1 MIGYDQIEEQI
12 HSDFTDD
19 VLLVMQARSDGNEE
33 GDCAE
38 AVSDCIHFYR
48 IFFCAR
54 RTRRVM
60 NRVFCFSKH
69 IPAGCQTY
77 FTAFERKG
85 ERRVMDYNKV
95 AQDIIDNVGGKSNV
109 KQVTHCFTRLRFIL
123 KDESKAK
130 KEIVE
135 HLEGVISVVVSGGQ
149 FQVVCGAKVTKIYDA
164 AVAILGDSVAAA
176 SSGSEVDIPQEKQSF
191 GNLILQKITEIFT
204 PLVPAIAAAGLIK
217 GLLAAFAK
225 IPGFD
230 STTSTYV
237 IMNTASNV
245 IFYFMPIF
253 LAYTTAKALKCSTVV
268 SMMLGAFICHP
279 TIDALVQDVATK
291 STIFG
296 LPVIKMEFAV
306 GESSKIFA
314 YTESVIPI
322 ILGVIVLYFLE
333 KFLKKVIPEILQLIL
348 VPGLSLIIMVPVMLV
363 VVGPVGIY
371 VGYIIQWL
379 YTALYG
385 FSPILG
391 GIIVGG
397 LWGVCVIFGA
407 HRALLPIGLNDVAM
421 TGTNTLMCFAGSAN
435 FAQAGAAL
443 GVMFKTKSKE
453 LKQVAASSTLSAWL
467 VGITEPAI
475 YGCNLRLKKPMICAV
490 IAGAAGGA
498 IMGIGNAVNTG
509 FANNGILTIMSY
521 YGEGTS
527 FGQFM
532 AYIIGICV
540 AFFGAAVLTYIV
552 GFEDVDAA
560 PAGAKALDA
569 DLDMGSAASAPAR
582 TGETLEIAAPVE
594 GKAYPLNEVQD
605 EVFASE
611 ALGKGIAILP
621 SKGEVVAPAD
631 CTVSVLYPTLH
642 AIGLKLADGTELLIH
657 IGMDTVAMNGD
668 GFTKHVNEGDSIKK
682 GTPIVSFDIDK
693 IKAAGHDTTVSVLIS
708 NTGDFASVEGI
719 PAEHA
724 DLGQV
729 VIKAVK

>member
-1 MIGYDQIEEQI
+1 
-12 HSDFTDD
+12 
-19 VLLVMQARSDGNEE
+19 
-33 GDCAE
+33 
-38 AVSDCIHFYR
+38 
-48 IFFCAR
+48 
-54 RTRRVM
+54 
-60 NRVFCFSKH
+60 
-69 IPAGCQTY
+69 
-77 FTAFERKG
+77 
-85 ERRVMDYNKV
+85 MDYNKI
-95 AQDIIDNVGGKSNV
+95 AQDILDNVGGKANV

-123 KDESKAK
+123 KDESLAK
-130 KEIVE
+130 KDVVE

-164 AVAILGDSVAAA
+164 TVAILGDAVAGGSVD
-176 SSGSEVDIPQEKQSF
+176 EQVPDQKQPL

-225 IPGFD
+225 VPGFD
-230 STTSTYV
+230 TANSTYI

-253 LAYTTAKALKCSTVV
+253 LAYTASKALKCSTVV
-268 SMMLGAFICHP
+268 AMMLGGFICHP

-296 LPVIKMEFAV
+296 LPVIKMAFTV
-306 GESSKIFA
+306 GESSKVFA

-322 ILGVIVLYFLE
+322 LLGVIVLYFLE

-348 VPGLSLIIMVPVMLV
+348 VPGLSLIIMVPVMLT

-371 VGYIIQWL
+371 VGYIIQFL
-379 YTALYG
+379 YNALYG
-385 FSPILG
+385 FSPVLG

-407 HRALLPIGLNDVAM
+407 HRALLPIGLNDVAL

-435 FAQAGAAL
+435 FSQAGAAL
-443 GVMFKTKSKE
+443 GVMLKTKSQD
-453 LKQVAASSTLSAWL
+453 LKQVAASASLSAWL

-475 YGCNLRLKKPMICAV
+475 YGCNLRLKKPMVCAV
-490 IAGAAGGA
+490 IAGALGGG
-498 IMGIGNAVNTG
+498 IMGIGHAVNTG

-527 FGQFM
+527 LGQFV
-532 AYIIGICV
+532 AYLLGIAV
-540 AFFGAAVLTYIV
+540 AFFGAAILTYIV
-552 GFEDVDAA
+552 GFEDVDAV
-560 PAGAKALDA
+560 PAGAAALES
-569 DLDMGSAASAPAR
+569 DLAMPTAPVH
-582 TGETLEIAAPVE
+582 TGETVEIASPVA

-611 ALGKGIAILP
+611 ALGKGIAVLP
-621 SKGEVVAPAD
+621 TKGEVVAPAD

-642 AIGLKLADGTELLIH
+642 AMGLKLEDGTELLIH

-668 GFTKHVNEGDSIKK
+668 GFTKHVNEGDKIKK

-693 IKAAGHDTTVSVLIS
+693 IKAAGYDTTVSVIIS
-708 NTGDFASVEGI
+708 NTADFTEVTGV
-719 PAEHA
+719 PAEKA
-724 DLGQV
+724 DLTRV

>member
-1 MIGYDQIEEQI
+1 
-12 HSDFTDD
+12 
-19 VLLVMQARSDGNEE
+19 
-33 GDCAE
+33 
-38 AVSDCIHFYR
+38 
-48 IFFCAR
+48 
-54 RTRRVM
+54 
-60 NRVFCFSKH
+60 
-69 IPAGCQTY
+69 
-77 FTAFERKG
+77 
-85 ERRVMDYNKV
+85 MDYNKI
-95 AQDIIDNVGGKSNV
+95 AQDILDNVGGKANV

-123 KDESKAK
+123 KDESLAK
-130 KEIVE
+130 KDVVE

-164 AVAILGDSVAAA
+164 TVAILGDAVAGGSVD
-176 SSGSEVDIPQEKQSF
+176 EQVPDQKPPL

-225 IPGFD
+225 VPGFD
-230 STTSTYV
+230 TANSTYI

-253 LAYTTAKALKCSTVV
+253 LAYTASKALKRSTVV
-268 SMMLGAFICHP
+268 AMMLGGFICHP

-296 LPVIKMEFAV
+296 LPVIKMAFTV
-306 GESSKIFA
+306 GESSKVFA

-322 ILGVIVLYFLE
+322 LLGVIVLYFLE

-348 VPGLSLIIMVPVMLV
+348 VPGLSLIIMVPVMLT

-371 VGYIIQWL
+371 VGYIIQFL
-379 YTALYG
+379 YNALYG
-385 FSPILG
+385 FSPVLG

-407 HRALLPIGLNDVAM
+407 HRALLPIGLNDVAL

-435 FAQAGAAL
+435 FSQAGAAL
-443 GVMFKTKSKE
+443 GVMLKTKSQD
-453 LKQVAASSTLSAWL
+453 LKQVAASASLSAWL

-475 YGCNLRLKKPMICAV
+475 YGCNLRLKKPMVCAV
-490 IAGAAGGA
+490 IAGALGGG
-498 IMGIGNAVNTG
+498 IMGIGHAVNTG

-527 FGQFM
+527 LGQFV
-532 AYIIGICV
+532 AYLLGIAV
-540 AFFGAAVLTYIV
+540 AFFGAAILTYIV
-552 GFEDVDAA
+552 GFEDVDAV
-560 PAGAKALDA
+560 PAGAAALES
-569 DLDMGSAASAPAR
+569 DLAMPTAPVH
-582 TGETLEIAAPVE
+582 TGETVEIASPVE

-611 ALGKGIAILP
+611 ALGKGIAVLP
-621 SKGEVVAPAD
+621 TKGEVVAPAD

-642 AIGLKLADGTELLIH
+642 AMGLKLEDGTELLIH

-668 GFTKHVNEGDSIKK
+668 GFTKHVNEGDKIKK

-693 IKAAGHDTTVSVLIS
+693 IKAAGYDTTVSVIIS
-708 NTGDFASVEGI
+708 NTADFTEVTGV
-719 PAEHA
+719 PAEKA
-724 DLGQV
+724 DLTRV

>member
-1 MIGYDQIEEQI
+1 
-12 HSDFTDD
+12 
-19 VLLVMQARSDGNEE
+19 
-33 GDCAE
+33 
-38 AVSDCIHFYR
+38 
-48 IFFCAR
+48 
-54 RTRRVM
+54 
-60 NRVFCFSKH
+60 
-69 IPAGCQTY
+69 
-77 FTAFERKG
+77 
-85 ERRVMDYNKV
+85 MDYNKI
-95 AQDIIDNVGGKSNV
+95 AQDILDNVGGKANV

-123 KDESKAK
+123 KDESLAK
-130 KEIVE
+130 KDVVE

-164 AVAILGDSVAAA
+164 TVAILGDAVAGGSVD
-176 SSGSEVDIPQEKQSF
+176 EQVPDQKQPL

-225 IPGFD
+225 VPGFD
-230 STTSTYV
+230 TTNSTYI

-245 IFYFMPIF
+245 IFYFMPVF
-253 LAYTTAKALKCSTVV
+253 LAYTASKALKCSSVV
-268 SMMLGAFICHP
+268 AMMLGGFICHP

-296 LPVIKMEFAV
+296 LPVIKMAFTV
-306 GESSKIFA
+306 GESSKVFA

-322 ILGVIVLYFLE
+322 LLGVIVLYFLE
-333 KFLKKVIPEILQLIL
+333 KFLKKVVPEILQLIL
-348 VPGLSLIIMVPVMLV
+348 VPGLSLIIMVPVMLT

-371 VGYIIQWL
+371 VGYIIQFL
-379 YTALYG
+379 YNALYG
-385 FSPILG
+385 FSPVLG

-407 HRALLPIGLNDVAM
+407 HRALLPIGLNDVAL

-435 FAQAGAAL
+435 FSQAGAAL
-443 GVMFKTKSKE
+443 GVMLKTKSQD
-453 LKQVAASSTLSAWL
+453 LKQVAASASLSAWL

-475 YGCNLRLKKPMICAV
+475 YGCNLRLKKPMVCAV
-490 IAGAAGGA
+490 IAGALGGG
-498 IMGIGNAVNTG
+498 IMGIGHAVNTG

-527 FGQFM
+527 LGQFV
-532 AYIIGICV
+532 AYLLGIAV
-540 AFFGAAVLTYIV
+540 AFFGAAILTYIV
-552 GFEDVDAA
+552 GFEDVDAV
-560 PAGAKALDA
+560 PAGAAALES
-569 DLDMGSAASAPAR
+569 DLAMPTAPAH
-582 TGETLEIAAPVE
+582 TGETVEIASPVE

-611 ALGKGIAILP
+611 ALGKGIAVLP
-621 SKGEVVAPAD
+621 TKGEVVAPAD

-642 AIGLKLADGTELLIH
+642 AMGLKLEDGTELLIH

-668 GFTKHVNEGDSIKK
+668 GFTKHVNEGDKIKK

-693 IKAAGHDTTVSVLIS
+693 IKAAGYDTTVSVIIS
-708 NTGDFASVEGI
+708 NTADFAEVTGV
-719 PAEHA
+719 PAEKA
-724 DLGQV
+724 DLTRV

>member
-1 MIGYDQIEEQI
+1 
-12 HSDFTDD
+12 
-19 VLLVMQARSDGNEE
+19 
-33 GDCAE
+33 
-38 AVSDCIHFYR
+38 
-48 IFFCAR
+48 
-54 RTRRVM
+54 
-60 NRVFCFSKH
+60 
-69 IPAGCQTY
+69 
-77 FTAFERKG
+77 
-85 ERRVMDYNKV
+85 MDYNKI
-95 AQDIIDNVGGKSNV
+95 AQDILDNVGGKANV

-123 KDESKAK
+123 KDESLAK
-130 KEIVE
+130 KDVVE

-164 AVAILGDSVAAA
+164 TVAILGDAVAGGSVD
-176 SSGSEVDIPQEKQSF
+176 EQVPDQKQPL

-225 IPGFD
+225 VPGFD
-230 STTSTYV
+230 TANSTYI

-253 LAYTTAKALKCSTVV
+253 LAYTASKALKCSTVV
-268 SMMLGAFICHP
+268 AMMLGGFICHP

-296 LPVIKMEFAV
+296 LPVIKMAFTV
-306 GESSKIFA
+306 GESSKVFA

-322 ILGVIVLYFLE
+322 LLGVIVLYFLE

-348 VPGLSLIIMVPVMLV
+348 VPGLSLIIMVPVMLT

-371 VGYIIQWL
+371 VGYIIQFL
-379 YTALYG
+379 YNALYG
-385 FSPILG
+385 FSPVLG

-407 HRALLPIGLNDVAM
+407 HRALLPIGLNDVAL

-435 FAQAGAAL
+435 FSQAGAAL
-443 GVMFKTKSKE
+443 GVMLKTKSQD
-453 LKQVAASSTLSAWL
+453 LKQVAASASLSAWL

-475 YGCNLRLKKPMICAV
+475 YGCNLRLKKPMVCAV
-490 IAGAAGGA
+490 IAGALGGG
-498 IMGIGNAVNTG
+498 IMGIGHAVNTG

-527 FGQFM
+527 LGQFV
-532 AYIIGICV
+532 AYLLGIAV
-540 AFFGAAVLTYIV
+540 AFFGAAILTYIV
-552 GFEDVDAA
+552 GFEDVDAV
-560 PAGAKALDA
+560 PAGAAALES
-569 DLDMGSAASAPAR
+569 DLAMPTAPVH
-582 TGETLEIAAPVE
+582 TGETVEIASPVE

-611 ALGKGIAILP
+611 ALGKGIAVLP
-621 SKGEVVAPAD
+621 TKGEVVAPAD

-642 AIGLKLADGTELLIH
+642 AMGLKLEDGTELLIH

-668 GFTKHVNEGDSIKK
+668 GFTKHVNEGDKIKK

-693 IKAAGHDTTVSVLIS
+693 IKAAGYDTTVSVIIS
-708 NTGDFASVEGI
+708 NTADFTEVTGV
-719 PAEHA
+719 PAEKA
-724 DLGQV
+724 DLTRV

>member
-1 MIGYDQIEEQI
+1 
-12 HSDFTDD
+12 
-19 VLLVMQARSDGNEE
+19 
-33 GDCAE
+33 
-38 AVSDCIHFYR
+38 
-48 IFFCAR
+48 
-54 RTRRVM
+54 
-60 NRVFCFSKH
+60 
-69 IPAGCQTY
+69 
-77 FTAFERKG
+77 
-85 ERRVMDYNKV
+85 MDYNKI
-95 AQDIIDNVGGKSNV
+95 AQDILDNVGGKANV

-123 KDESKAK
+123 KDESLAK
-130 KEIVE
+130 KDVVE

-149 FQVVCGAKVTKIYDA
+149 FQVVCGAKVTRIYDA
-164 AVAILGDSVAAA
+164 TVAILGDAVAGGSVD
-176 SSGSEVDIPQEKQSF
+176 EQVPDQKQPL

-225 IPGFD
+225 VPGFD
-230 STTSTYV
+230 TANSTYI

-253 LAYTTAKALKCSTVV
+253 LAYTASKALKCSTVV
-268 SMMLGAFICHP
+268 AMMLGGFICHP

-296 LPVIKMEFAV
+296 LPVIKMAFTV
-306 GESSKIFA
+306 GESSKVFA

-322 ILGVIVLYFLE
+322 LLGVIVLYFLE

-348 VPGLSLIIMVPVMLV
+348 VPGLSLIIMVPVMLT

-371 VGYIIQWL
+371 VGYIIQFL
-379 YTALYG
+379 YNALYG
-385 FSPILG
+385 FSPVLG

-407 HRALLPIGLNDVAM
+407 HRALLPIGLNDVAL

-435 FAQAGAAL
+435 FSQAGAAL
-443 GVMFKTKSKE
+443 GVMLKTKSQD
-453 LKQVAASSTLSAWL
+453 LKQVAASASLSAWL

-475 YGCNLRLKKPMICAV
+475 YGCNLRLKKPMVCAV
-490 IAGAAGGA
+490 IAGALGGG
-498 IMGIGNAVNTG
+498 IMGIGHAVNTG

-527 FGQFM
+527 LGQFV
-532 AYIIGICV
+532 AYLLGIAV
-540 AFFGAAVLTYIV
+540 AFFGAAILTYIV
-552 GFEDVDAA
+552 GFEDVDAV
-560 PAGAKALDA
+560 PAGAAALES
-569 DLDMGSAASAPAR
+569 DLAMPTAPVH
-582 TGETLEIAAPVE
+582 TGETVEIASPVE

-611 ALGKGIAILP
+611 ALGKGIAVLP
-621 SKGEVVAPAD
+621 TKGEVVAPAD

-642 AIGLKLADGTELLIH
+642 AMGLKLEDGTELLIH

-668 GFTKHVNEGDSIKK
+668 GFTKHVNEGDKIKK

-693 IKAAGHDTTVSVLIS
+693 IKAAGYDTTVSVIIS
-708 NTGDFASVEGI
+708 NTADFTEVTGV
-719 PAEHA
+719 PAEKA
-724 DLGQV
+724 DLTRV